1 MQFDAWLNKAW
12 DDHATQAAAVAARI
26 GGEGLALARADADTA
41 ALARLAHHVLG
52 EHLGRWAEGRQL
64 LFQVATSDPAGGTT
78 GAAVRIFDASL
89 ALAGGLEDPR
99 ASMSPSDR
107 IRVTSYAAA
116 TQAERDPPRA
126 GSLLREAAL
135 EFDTESLPDT
145 DLACRAIALNGNN
158 VATTLGEKLQ
168 RSDAERDLMV
178 LAARTARD
186 YWARAGTWLELER
199 AEYRLAV
206 SWLKAGDLTAA
217 RRHARKCLDIVR
229 ENDAQALEWFFAW
242 EATALADR
250 ASGNHA
256 AAARAAQ
263 EMQQAFERLAE
274 ADRGWCKPTLDRMS
288 RVTPLTGHA

>member
-1 MQFDAWLNKAW
+1 
-12 DDHATQAAAVAARI
+12 
-26 GGEGLALARADADTA
+26 
-41 ALARLAHHVLG
+41 VLG

-64 LFQVATSDPAGGTT
+64 LFHVATSDPAGSATGT
-78 GAAVRIFDASL
+78 AVRIFDASL
-89 ALAGGLEDPR
+89 ALAGGLEDLR
-99 ASMSPSDR
+99 GAMGPSER

-116 TQAERDPPRA
+116 NLAERDAPRA

-135 EFDTESLPDT
+135 EFDTESLPDN

-158 VATTLGEKLQ
+158 IAATLGEKLQ

-186 YWARAGTWLELER
+186 CWARAGTWLELER
-199 AEYRLAV
+199 AEYRLSL

-229 ENDAQALEWFFAW
+229 ENDAPPLEWFFAW

-250 ASGNHA
+250 ASGNQA
-256 AAARAAQ
+256 AAARASQ
-263 EMQQAFERLAE
+263 EMRLAFEGLAE

-288 RVTPLTGHA
+288 RVAPVSGSA